1 MVSADHQTIAGLPP
15 SWESERDVEAYPG
28 EAQKYEELA
37 DRLLVS
43 TTRRQE
49 AIDRVA
55 RLRNMHEI
63 LRPFGGEVQP
73 NLVTRGGGVEAE
85 LERQKILLARVG
97 GRIDQLLSVAARDKQ
112 RQISEDGE
120 ADSTPVVSGSRHARS
135 TAPEPESGLEADSED
150 LLADDFYV
158 DEQARAYEL
167 LNMF

>member
-1 MVSADHQTIAGLPP
+1 M
-15 SWESERDVEAYPG
+15 E
-28 EAQKYEELA
+28 
-37 DRLLVS
+37 
-43 TTRRQE
+43 
-49 AIDRVA
+49 RVA
-55 RLRNMHEI
+55 RLRNMQEL
-63 LRPFGGEVQP
+63 LRPFSGEVQP

-97 GRIDQLLSVAARDKQ
+97 GRVDQLLSAAARDKQ

-120 ADSTPVVSGSRHARS
+120 ADSTPGISGSRLARS
-135 TAPEPESGLEADSED
+135 RTPEPESGLEADSED